1 MVSKPTIQIG
11 DIKKCSI
18 VNILQ
23 QQKLHQNLQGH
34 NIPFHN
40 QTFCNA
46 FAICIKIHKQWVN
59 QHFAYPHSS
68 MMPSKR
74 LRGKTSSFNVDKSWD
89 FTIFH
94 VENWT
99 IDNYEGD

>member
-1 MVSKPTIQIG
+1 
-11 DIKKCSI
+11 
-18 VNILQ
+18 
-23 QQKLHQNLQGH
+23 
-34 NIPFHN
+34 
-40 QTFCNA
+40 
-46 FAICIKIHKQWVN
+46 VN